1 MVESA
6 ASPLGSLESRYR
18 PLLELGRG
26 GTARVY
32 LAKSRLAGLRKL
44 VVLKTL
50 EPELSMNV
58 EMRDLFRREAEV
70 CARLNH
76 PNIVQV
82 HEVVEEVTGPII
94 VMEYLEGVALSQTIS
109 RSEGRFDKRLY
120 LHAITQLLAGL
131 HYFHELRDY
140 DRTTAL
146 NAIHR
151 DVSPQN
157 VILLYEGAVKV
168 LDFGIAK
175 LATED
180 QSTRTGI
187 VKGKLHYMPAEQLLS
202 DGAIDRRADI
212 FSAGVMLWEALAE
225 RRMWLGHTENT
236 VMRSLISGKLPK
248 LREVAPG
255 FPSYFYDVV
264 ARATA
269 SEPSARYPTAL
280 AMQLDVERILGDL
293 GGPVH
298 PRELSEFMRAEFGEY
313 RQQREAAIE
322 AAMHQSIP
330 PLAVVSSHE
339 TTPTRQDRFAPGEPS
354 LSDVIATQPSLGI
367 RRVMLI
373 ALIVVL
379 SGLGVG
385 LFVRKQSRIGP
396 QVAPSIM
403 PSVVQAS
410 VVHLAVA
417 SRPSGAAVRLDGNL
431 VGNTPYTVELPLR
444 KQKATIE
451 LSAENYEPVTR
462 IVSLDED
469 LAMEIQLQPIPAT
482 NNAPAEN
489 SDRKKV
495 SKHAKAAP
503 SSMPTSNAT
512 AAHNCSPP
520 YTLSPDGI
528 RTYKAECFKEAAPR

>member
-6 ASPLGSLESRYR
+6 VSPLGSLESRYR

-212 FSAGVMLWEALAE
+212 F
-225 RRMWLGHTENT
+225 
-236 VMRSLISGKLPK
+236 
-248 LREVAPG
+248 
-255 FPSYFYDVV
+255 
-264 ARATA
+264 
-269 SEPSARYPTAL
+269 
-280 AMQLDVERILGDL
+280 
-293 GGPVH
+293 
-298 PRELSEFMRAEFGEY
+298 
-313 RQQREAAIE
+313 
-322 AAMHQSIP
+322 
-330 PLAVVSSHE
+330 
-339 TTPTRQDRFAPGEPS
+339 
-354 LSDVIATQPSLGI
+354 
-367 RRVMLI
+367 
-373 ALIVVL
+373 
-379 SGLGVG
+379 
-385 LFVRKQSRIGP
+385 
-396 QVAPSIM
+396 
-403 PSVVQAS
+403 
-410 VVHLAVA
+410 
-417 SRPSGAAVRLDGNL
+417 
-431 VGNTPYTVELPLR
+431 
-444 KQKATIE
+444 
-451 LSAENYEPVTR
+451 
-462 IVSLDED
+462 
-469 LAMEIQLQPIPAT
+469 
-482 NNAPAEN
+482 
-489 SDRKKV
+489 
-495 SKHAKAAP
+495 
-503 SSMPTSNAT
+503 
-512 AAHNCSPP
+512 
-520 YTLSPDGI
+520 
-528 RTYKAECFKEAAPR
+528 